1 MMAPS
6 EKTVVLQDQ
15 VTVMSVGDTTRR
27 LTASEF
33 QILGAVPAAA
43 EWFANLHSAGTR
55 RVYQTAL
62 REFMNF
68 LGIDNADEFT
78 SVTRAHVIA
87 WRKDLEQREL
97 APATLRG
104 KLAAIASLFDYL
116 CEKNAVLHNP
126 VKGVKRPPI
135 ESIEGKTPALGD
147 HQARALLHAPDPTTR
162 RGKRDRAIL
171 AVLLFQALRREEL
184 CKLRVGD
191 VHERRGVKHFLVR
204 GKGGKQRYI
213 AISAITLEALQIYLN
228 EAPHGLD
235 PDAALFIR
243 SRTRDARSEP
253 KALTPDAVY
262 KLVRGYVVKVGL
274 LDQARLGP
282 HAMRATAATN
292 ALEHGADLKH
302 VQAWLGHSN
311 IQTTRIYDHR
321 DSRAQDSPSF
331 KVDY

>member
-1 MMAPS
+1 MASS
-6 EKTVVLQDQ
+6 EKPIVLRDQASGVVVRD
-15 VTVMSVGDTTRR
+15 SARR
-27 LTASEF
+27 LTAEEF
-33 QILGAVPAAA
+33 QILGEVPAAA
-43 EWFANLHSAGTR
+43 EWFANLRSPGTR

-68 LGIDNADEFT
+68 LGIDDADEFT

-87 WRKDLEQREL
+87 WRTDLEQREL

-126 VKGVKRPPI
+126 VKGVKRPPM

-147 HQARALLHAPDPTTR
+147 HQARALLHAPDPLTR

-191 VHERRGVKHFLVR
+191 VHERRGVKHFLVH
-204 GKGGKQRYI
+204 GKGGKQRNI
-213 AISAITLEALQIYLN
+213 AISAITIEALEHYLSD
-228 EAPHGLD
+228 ARHALD
-235 PDAALFIR
+235 PDAPLFVRARNRDIR
-243 SRTRDARSEP
+243 EEP
-253 KALTPDAVY
+253 RALTPDAVY
-262 KLVRGYVVKVGL
+262 KLVRAYVVKVGL

-302 VQAWLGHSN
+302 VQAWLGHAN